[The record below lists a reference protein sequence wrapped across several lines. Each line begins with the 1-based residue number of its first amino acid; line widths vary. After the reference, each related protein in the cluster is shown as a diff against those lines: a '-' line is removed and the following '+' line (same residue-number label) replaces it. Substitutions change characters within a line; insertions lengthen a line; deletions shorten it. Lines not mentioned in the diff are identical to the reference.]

1 MSQSTKERV
10 ARPAPERGNPGV
22 EVADA
27 EVLAFRTSFEGSS
40 PLDQLVHEGAR
51 QMLQAAIDAEVEAFV
66 AQHATRRD
74 DQGRRLVV
82 RNGHLP
88 PREVLTGAGPLP
100 LRQPR
105 VRDNSPDV
113 ESRVRFSSSI
123 LPPYLRRSKSL
134 DELIP
139 WLYLKGISTG
149 DFSEA
154 LQTLLGEEAKG
165 LSANVIV
172 RLKEQWSAEYEAW
185 SRRDLSGKQYVYVW
199 ADGIHAQIRLE
210 SPENNQQCLLVL
222 MGARAEGKKEL
233 IAVVDGYRESEQSW
247 YELLIDL
254 KQRGLSVD
262 PKLATGDGALGF
274 WAALRKV
281 YPATREQ
288 RCWVHKTAN
297 VLNKLPKGV
306 QPKAK
311 ADLHQIWMAETRA
324 AAGKAFDAFLEKYQ
338 AKYPAA
344 CECLKKDRD
353 VLLTFYDFPA
363 EHWLHLR
370 TTNPIE
376 STFAT
381 IRLRHRRTKGSGTRR
396 TSLAMMF
403 KLAQSAE
410 NHWKRLH
417 GHELVACVL
426 QGKSFVDGV
435 MQDAA

>member
-10 ARPAPERGNPGV
+10 GRPGPKHGNPGDGPV
-22 EVADA
+22 DTEV
-27 EVLAFRTSFEGSS
+27 VAFRAAFDQRS
-40 PLDQLVHEGAR
+40 PLDQLVHEGA
-51 QMLQAAIDAEVEAFV
+51 QKMLQTAIEAEVDAFL
-66 AQHATRRD
+66 AEYASRCD
-74 DQGRRLVV
+74 DQGRRLVI

-88 PREVLTGAGPLP
+88 EREILTGAGPLQVQ
-100 LRQPR
+100 QPR
-105 VRDNSPDV
+105 VRDKSAAA

-149 DFSEA
+149 DFNEA
-154 LQTLLGEEAKG
+154 LQALLGEDAKG

-172 RLKEQWSAEYEAW
+172 RLKEKWSAEYEAW
-185 SRRDLSGKQYVYVW
+185 SRRDLSQKQYVYVW
-199 ADGIHAQIRLE
+199 ADGIHTHIRLE
-210 SPENNQQCLLVL
+210 SPENNRQCILVL
-222 MGARAEGKKEL
+222 MGATAEGKKEL

-254 KQRGLSVD
+254 KQRGLTLE

-274 WAALRKV
+274 WAALSKV
-281 YPATREQ
+281 YPTTCEQ
-288 RCWVHKTAN
+288 RCWFHKAGN
-297 VLNKLPKGV
+297 VLNNMPKV
-306 QPKAK
+306 IQPRAK
-311 ADLHQIWMAETRA
+311 TDLQQIWMAETRA
-324 AAGKAFDAFLEKYQ
+324 AAHKAFDAFLEKYQ

-376 STFAT
+376 STFST
-381 IRLRHRRTKGSGTRR
+381 VRLRHRRTKGSGTRR

-410 NHWKRLH
+410 KHWNRLH
-417 GHELVACVL
+417 GHQLVAYVL
-426 QGKSFVDGV
+426 EGKSFVDGV

>member
-222 MGARAEGKKEL
+222 MGATAEGKKEL